1 MSKLPR
7 SLSGKEVVKALK
19 KTGFYFKRQKGSHII
34 LRRDVPFA
42 QVVVPDHKS
51 IDTGT
56 LDRILNDAGIST
68 GNFVKLLR

>member
-1 MSKLPR
+1 MTKLPR
-7 SLSGKEVVKALK
+7 SLSGRTVVKALK
-19 KTGFYFKRQKGSHII
+19 KAGFYVKRQKGSHII

-56 LDRILNDAGIST
+56 LANILDGADLTAEEFLI
-68 GNFVKLLR
+68 LL

>member
-7 SLSGKEVVKALK
+7 GLSGSEVVKALRRA
-19 KTGFYFKRQKGSHII
+19 GFYIKRRKGSHII
-34 LRRDVPFA
+34 LRRDNPFA

-56 LDRILNDAGIST
+56 LAAILDGAGLSIEDF
-68 GNFVKLLR
+68 NRFL

>member
-1 MSKLPR
+1 VTKLPR
-7 SLSGKEVVKALK
+7 SLSGKADVKALK
-19 KTGFYFKRQKGSHII
+19 KAGFNVKRQKGSHII

-56 LDRILNDAGIST
+56 LANILDGV
-68 GNFVKLLR
+68 NFTVEDFLELL

>member
-1 MSKLPR
+1 MTKLPR
-7 SLSGKEVVKALK
+7 SLSGKAVVKALK
-19 KTGFYFKRQKGSHII
+19 KAGFNVKRQKGSHII

-56 LDRILNDAGIST
+56 LANILDGV
-68 GNFVKLLR
+68 NFTVEDFLELL